1 MNTHEMTIYKM
12 KSAIFELFSS
22 PSSRP
27 PLQKNLAALK
37 KSFMNCFEI
46 EFAEILLYEN
56 NRFVPIHEPGKAY
69 IHSGIAEE
77 QMTAINPLFRASF
90 LSQNEEGRT
99 YADDSLIIRDKKL
112 VPLGAILFEA
122 SEKWNDF
129 ALSPSLKELKT
140 VLGSYFGQ
148 EIQMELITEQEKT
161 YRRLFEMAELFNSTM
176 ETNIILDAMLKAV
189 TGSFEGYDIQLL
201 LSQDQRGL
209 SKDYRLFNYSN
220 ERTSAVE
227 AFLSGELTLEK
238 NIENGVNLLN
248 APIRGRQGIYG
259 VVQIIASVA
268 TDFTRTQKDFI
279 RMITNAAGI
288 ALENASLYDQSHRL
302 VNDLQL
308 VNEAARKLNNNLT
321 LDEVISYLKI
331 QFMKAFDPDEMAF
344 VFYKENNTYT
354 ISTHSTDYFHED
366 IGEQMVMPIVKHFMR
381 SQETIFDGAESV
393 GSDYFKSRIALPITN
408 REDMLG
414 FVILLHKEEYYFSF
428 DNFKLMRSLI
438 SHSSLAISNILLR
451 DQLQELVDKDNLT
464 KLFTRKYLDEIV
476 VSDIEQGRTG
486 VFILLDVDDFKMV
499 NDAYGHKAGDEV
511 LQQISNHITDRIDG
525 IGIASRW
532 GGEEIAI
539 YLPSVSCKEGVK
551 LARSLVESIPSKT
564 EPRVTV
570 SMGLTCSD
578 EIMIKSYNEIFQ
590 KTDKAMYS
598 AKKEGKNRLVINK
611 ATSTQ

>member
-1 MNTHEMTIYKM
+1 MD
-12 KSAIFELFSS
+12 
-22 PSSRP
+22 
-27 PLQKNLAALK
+27 
-37 KSFMNCFEI
+37 CFEI

-56 NRFVPIHEPGKAY
+56 NRFVPIHEPGKAC

-77 QMTAINPLFRASF
+77 QMTAINPLFSASF

-99 YADDSLIIRDKKL
+99 YADDSLIIRDQKL

-122 SEKWNDF
+122 SDKWNDF

-209 SKDYRLFNYSN
+209 SKDYRLFNYSI

-238 NIENGVNLLN
+238 DIESGVNLLN

-331 QFMKAFDPDEMAF
+331 QFMKAFGPDEMAF

-354 ISTHSTDYFHED
+354 ISNYSTDYFQED
-366 IGEQMVMPIVKHFMR
+366 NGERMVVPMVKHFLR
-381 SQETIFDGAESV
+381 SQEAVFDGAESV
-393 GSDYFKSRIALPITN
+393 GFDYFKSRIALPITN

-438 SHSSLAISNILLR
+438 SHSSLAISNIMLR

-476 VSDIEQGRTG
+476 VSDIEQGRPG
-486 VFILLDVDDFKMV
+486 VFILLDVDDFKRV

-511 LQQISNHITDRIDG
+511 LQQIADHIIEQIDG
-525 IGIASRW
+525 IGVASRW

-539 YLPSVSCKEGVK
+539 YLPSVSCEEGVK
-551 LARSLVESIPSKT
+551 LARSLVVSIPSKT

-570 SMGLTCSD
+570 SMGLTCFD
-578 EIMIKSYNEIFQ
+578 EKLIKSYNEIFQ
-590 KTDKAMYS
+590 KTDKAMYK
-598 AKKEGKNRLVINK
+598 AKNEGKNRLVINE
-611 ATSTQ
+611 ATPTR